1 MKKWII
7 IAAVALVVLIVG
19 ANCFFV
25 LEEGESALVQRFGR
39 IQAVYMRDYSDDV
52 RAQLNE
58 DDPSLSLH
66 EGTGIKF
73 KVPFIDNVIKY
84 TAKLVMYDPPP
95 NEVITSD
102 KRKLYFDNCAQW
114 RIENPFRF
122 YTAYNNMDSAKRRID
137 DVMYSRMNERVGKM
151 LSHELITDRELSGE
165 MLEELATAVSA
176 DFVRQGIAVPDI
188 RIKRTDLPVEN
199 YESIYNNMN
208 TERQRI
214 AMQHR
219 SEGEEESLKIR
230 SDTDREAVTITSQ
243 AQRDAEIVRG
253 EGDSEAAR
261 IYNEAYGSNPS
272 FFEFYNLLQTYR
284 ETVGNGSTLVVPL
297 DSPFAKYLLGV
308 PETVSNTP
316 LAPTP

>member
-1 MKKWII
+1 MKKWIFA
-7 IAAVALVVLIVG
+7 AAVIILVIVG
-19 ANCFFV
+19 ANSFFV

-39 IQAVYMRDYSDDV
+39 IQAVYMREFTEEV

-58 DDPSLSLH
+58 DDASLSLH

-73 KVPFIDNVIKY
+73 KVPFIDNVVTY
-84 TAKLVMYDPPP
+84 SAKLIMYDPPP

-102 KRKLYFDNCAQW
+102 KRKLFFDNCAQW

-122 YTAYNNMDSAKRRID
+122 YTAYNNMDTAKDRID
-137 DVMYSRMNERVGKM
+137 AVMYSRMNERVGKM
-151 LSHELITDRELSGE
+151 LSHDLITDRELSGA
-165 MLEELATAVSA
+165 MLDELSAAVSA
-176 DFVRQGIAVPDI
+176 DFVQQGISVPDI

-208 TERQRI
+208 TERERI

-230 SDTDREAVTITSQ
+230 SETDREAITITSQ

-261 IYNEAYGSNPS
+261 IYNEAYGGNPE
-272 FFEFYNLLQTYR
+272 FFEFYNLLETYR
-284 ETVGNGSTLVVPL
+284 DTVGGSATLVIPL

-308 PETVSNTP
+308 PPADSEP
-316 LAPTP
+316 LDN